1 MVGLGRG
8 IAWGLEWGVIL
19 VLGWIMGVGM
29 GILVMG
35 IGEWA
40 FTMWGGVWLPDKV
53 DPPSPCRWNL
63 KGLRFM
69 VSALATS

>member
-1 MVGLGRG
+1 MKGLGRG

-40 FTMWGGVWLPDKV
+40 FTMWGGVWH
-53 DPPSPCRWNL
+53 PP
-63 KGLRFM
+63 G
-69 VSALATS
+69 